1 MSVVSDFFFFF
12 QIEGRTLPHE
22 TICLQTSSFTTGT
35 DFLWSREVVRDASIS
50 CVRNCF
56 IKKET
61 CQMCTLTHTRTP
73 KNMPILLI
81 DYLFIPF
88 IFRFPSV
95 SGPSSILTAVLT
107 RPRSWLQ
114 PYSGWPDLLGFKLR
128 SPFGWS
134 WEMIALRLMWR
145 AFTLTSLARYDVVVW
160 TISAVTG
167 MNWSSSAMTATKCS
181 RSM

>member
-1 MSVVSDFFFFF
+1 MLLCTCIHAFCVSSIGFLVF

-56 IKKET
+56 IKKQ
-61 CQMCTLTHTRTP
+61 CQMCTLTHTHTP
-73 KNMPILLI
+73 KILGVGH
-81 DYLFIPF
+81 LFIPF

-114 PYSGWPDLLGFKLR
+114 PYSGWPDLLGFKLK

-134 WEMIALRLMWR
+134 
-145 AFTLTSLARYDVVVW
+145 
-160 TISAVTG
+160 
-167 MNWSSSAMTATKCS
+167 
-181 RSM
+181 